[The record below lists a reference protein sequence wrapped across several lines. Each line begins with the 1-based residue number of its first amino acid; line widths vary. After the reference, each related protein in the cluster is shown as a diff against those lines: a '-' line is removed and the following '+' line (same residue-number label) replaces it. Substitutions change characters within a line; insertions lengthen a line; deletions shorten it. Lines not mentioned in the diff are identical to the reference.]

1 VHDENEVGH
10 DLNIPYLAGWRKRA
24 GNSPPMPLWALK
36 LHQFTNRQLRVWGG
50 SSAREAIHMA
60 KKTKRT
66 KRALSPKILKT
77 VSWEMG
83 ELAAPETIPLF
94 RVRGGSRGGT
104 GIAAFDRTIQKT
116 NIWIKE
122 LMQEMGW
129 QNRERTYGVLRACLH
144 STRDILTNE
153 EVTQFGAQLPT
164 LLRGAYFDGWKSRT
178 GPIRIKTVEEFYDL
192 VFQHLGAAQK
202 HFSDDEIRAFT
213 HAYFNVATKHV
224 SSGEMLDVK
233 AGLPK
238 KVQNLIP
245 TVLEWPRRRQR
256 AA

>member
-1 VHDENEVGH
+1 M
-10 DLNIPYLAGWRKRA
+10 ARK
-24 GNSPPMPLWALK
+24 
-36 LHQFTNRQLRVWGG
+36 T
-50 SSAREAIHMA
+50 
-60 KKTKRT
+60 KKTKKT
-66 KRALSPKILKT
+66 LLPKMLKT

-83 ELAAPETIPLF
+83 ELEMPEAVPLF
-94 RVRGGSRGGT
+94 RVRGGSKGGT

-129 QNRERTYGVLRACLH
+129 KSRERTYGAHRACLH

-164 LLRGAYFDGWKSRT
+164 LLRGAYFEGWKSRT
-178 GPIRIKTVEEFYDL
+178 GPIRIKTVQEFYDL
-192 VFQHLGAAQK
+192 VFAHLGAAQK
-202 HFSDDEIRAFT
+202 KFSDEEIEAIT

-224 SSGEMLDVK
+224 SSGEMLDIK
-233 AGLPK
+233 SGLPK

-245 TVLEWPRRRQR
+245 TALDWPRRRHQ